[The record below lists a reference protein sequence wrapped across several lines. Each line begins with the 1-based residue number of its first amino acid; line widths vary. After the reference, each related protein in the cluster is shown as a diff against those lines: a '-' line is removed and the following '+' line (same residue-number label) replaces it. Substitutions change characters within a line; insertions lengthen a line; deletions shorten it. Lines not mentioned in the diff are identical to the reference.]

1 MLKWLIGIVLVLV
14 VLGGAGGVVAMQSGA
29 LERFRG
35 GGEDKDVEVIVEAA
49 ELGKLTRTVSA
60 PGSVAPRAL
69 VQISSQVSAEVL
81 ALPFREGDL
90 VRRGDVVVRLDPQDL
105 EARLNSAQAQLRAEE
120 ARLICS
126 EASLINARLEYQ
138 RWERLLETGDATATE
153 VEAAEA
159 RYKQAESN
167 KLALEAGIE
176 QARAGIDQVDEDIA
190 NTVIESPMDGIITV
204 LNAEVGETV
213 IVGTTNNA
221 GSVIMEIADLG
232 EMILEAQIDET
243 NIAPVREGQPA
254 TVYIN
259 AYPDREYRGNVRRIG
274 LKRQVSASGTGI
286 FEVEILL
293 EEISEDDRLYSG
305 MTASTDIAVE
315 EFFDVVVGPSQA
327 VLEKRVD
334 ELPEEVKDA
343 SEHWDRDKT
352 FARIVYR
359 FVEGKAIAT
368 PVTVGPSD
376 LTSTV
381 ITGGVSEGDRIITG
395 PFSEL
400 RNLAHDAAV
409 TERDAEDADDAA
421 DGADAA
427 GAVEAD
433 AESDSQTGGEA
444 DTDAEIESG
453 EPVGDEA

>member
-35 GGEDKDVEVIVEAA
+35 GGEDKGVEVIVEAA

-60 PGSVAPRAL
+60 PGSVEPRAL

-120 ARLICS
+120 ARLIGS

-254 TVYIN
+254 TIYIN

-315 EFFDVVVGPSQA
+315 EFFDVVVC
-327 VLEKRVD
+327 R
-334 ELPEEVKDA
+334 
-343 SEHWDRDKT
+343 
-352 FARIVYR
+352 ARR
-359 FVEGKAIAT
+359 CWRSG
-368 PVTVGPSD
+368 S
-376 LTSTV
+376 TSCPRT
-381 ITGGVSEGDRIITG
+381 
-395 PFSEL
+395 
-400 RNLAHDAAV
+400 
-409 TERDAEDADDAA
+409 
-421 DGADAA
+421 
-427 GAVEAD
+427 
-433 AESDSQTGGEA
+433 
-444 DTDAEIESG
+444 
-453 EPVGDEA
+453 